1 MSHHALLVVQKS
13 PCTACVISNNLD
25 LETLRKVAAA
35 RSDFTYEVVEIN
47 HPREVWSVPGLEVEH
62 LPAVILDGEQ
72 IAAGN
77 IISPRLIA
85 QILAARGDNACVL

>member
-13 PCTACVISNNLD
+13 PCTACVIANNLD
-25 LETLRKVAAA
+25 HETLRKVAAS
-35 RSDFTYEVVEIN
+35 RSDFTFEIVEIG
-47 HPREVWSVPGLEVEH
+47 HPSEVWSVPGLEVEH

-77 IISPRLIA
+77 IVSPKLIL
-85 QILAARGDNACVL
+85 QFLAIRGDNACVL